1 MKKSADLIASV
12 IEVQLQED
20 ADREAQSAETNASA
34 KDPVAEPAS
43 ASETEDDKDE
53 EYGPKTA
60 AMPDPTVYSSSKIR
74 EVLDVGDLPEDQKEA
89 AWNMLETHVK
99 AFGFDGR
106 LGSLEGEAK
115 IRLKEGV
122 EPISM
127 PMYNASP
134 AKREVIDKQ
143 IDTWFEQGVIEPSKS
158 PWGAPVVIAYRNN
171 KPRF

>member
-12 IEVQLQED
+12 IEVQLEED
-20 ADREAQSAETNASA
+20 AAREAQSAETSS
-34 KDPVAEPAS
+34 KGQEP
-43 ASETEDDKDE
+43 ASETEPDEDRDE

-60 AMPDPTVYSSSKIR
+60 AMPDPTVYPSAKIR

-89 AWNMLETHVK
+89 AWTMLEKHVK

-106 LGSLEGEAK
+106 LGSLQGEAK

-122 EPISM
+122 QPISM
-127 PMYNASP
+127 PMYNASL

-143 IDTWFEQGVIEPSKS
+143 IDPWFEQGVIEPSKS